1 MTLQERMTAV
11 YLRQANLPKEEKDKL
26 RLFLGLLLETMDP
39 EEDWEKE
46 PQDPPVAVEAG
57 IQPGTGRNM
66 AREETAAEAPEAGD
80 GAAGTLSGD
89 AHGKEE
95 KGREKGIDPLADRL
109 LRLMEREGLSQG
121 AAAREITKTGTAV
134 GQSTIS
140 DFINGVRM
148 PKGKKLEAIS
158 RWCCQKERAA
168 GTAGA
173 DEQ

>member
-46 PQDPPVAVEAG
+46 TQDPIAAG
-57 IQPGTGRNM
+57 DRAAPT
-66 AREETAAEAPEAGD
+66 REETADAETEDGD

-95 KGREKGIDPLADRL
+95 KGREKVIDPLADRL

-140 DFINGVRM
+140 DFINGVRT

-158 RWCCQKERAA
+158 RWCCQKERDA
-168 GTAGA
+168 GPAGA

>member
-46 PQDPPVAVEAG
+46 TQDPIAAG
-57 IQPGTGRNM
+57 GWADLT
-66 AREETAAEAPEAGD
+66 REETAAAEPEAGD
-80 GAAGTLSGD
+80 GAASTLSGD

-95 KGREKGIDPLADRL
+95 KGREKVIDPLADRL

-121 AAAREITKTGTAV
+121 AAAREITKSGV
-134 GQSTIS
+134 VVSQGTIS
-140 DFINGVRM
+140 AFVNGVRT
-148 PKGKKLEAIS
+148 PNGKTLEAIS
-158 RWCCQKERAA
+158 RWCCQKERAV

>member
-46 PQDPPVAVEAG
+46 TQDPIAAG
-57 IQPGTGRNM
+57 DRAAPT
-66 AREETAAEAPEAGD
+66 REETADAETEAGD
-80 GAAGTLSGD
+80 GAANTLSGD

-95 KGREKGIDPLADRL
+95 KGREKVIDPLADRL
-109 LRLMEREGLSQG
+109 LRLMEKEGLSQG

-134 GQSTIS
+134 GQSMIS
-140 DFINGVRM
+140 DFINGVRT

-158 RWCCQKERAA
+158 RWFCQKERDA

>member
-46 PQDPPVAVEAG
+46 TQDPIAAG
-57 IQPGTGRNM
+57 GR
-66 AREETAAEAPEAGD
+66 ADLTREEAADAEPEAGD
-80 GAAGTLSGD
+80 GAASTLSGD

-121 AAAREITKTGTAV
+121 AAAKEITKSCGTV
-134 GQSTIS
+134 TQGTIS
-140 DFINGVRM
+140 TFINGVKT
-148 PKGKKLEAIS
+148 PKPETREKIL

-168 GTAGA
+168 GTAEA
-173 DEQ
+173 DEE

>member
-46 PQDPPVAVEAG
+46 TQDPIAAG
-57 IQPGTGRNM
+57 DRAAPT
-66 AREETAAEAPEAGD
+66 REKTADAAPEAGD

-95 KGREKGIDPLADRL
+95 KGREKVIDPLADRL
-109 LRLMEREGLSQG
+109 LRLMKKEGLSQG
-121 AAAREITKTGTAV
+121 AAAREITKNGVTVSQG
-134 GQSTIS
+134 TIS
-140 DFINGVRM
+140 AFVNGVRT
-148 PKGKKLEAIS
+148 PNGKTLEAIS

-168 GTAGA
+168 GTAEA

>member
-11 YLRQANLPKEEKDKL
+11 CLRQANLPKEEKDKL

-46 PQDPPVAVEAG
+46 TQDPIAAG
-57 IQPGTGRNM
+57 DRAAQT
-66 AREETAAEAPEAGD
+66 REETADAETEAGD
-80 GAAGTLSGD
+80 GDAGTLSGN

-95 KGREKGIDPLADRL
+95 KGREKVIDPLADRL
-109 LRLMEREGLSQG
+109 LRLMKKEGLSQG
-121 AAAREITKTGTAV
+121 AAAREITKNGVTVSQG
-134 GQSTIS
+134 TIS
-140 DFINGVRM
+140 AFVNGVRT
-148 PKGKKLEAIS
+148 PNGKTLEAIS

-168 GTAGA
+168 GTAEA

>member
-46 PQDPPVAVEAG
+46 TQDPIAAG
-57 IQPGTGRNM
+57 DRAETT
-66 AREETAAEAPEAGD
+66 REETADAAPEAGD

-89 AHGKEE
+89 ANGKEE
-95 KGREKGIDPLADRL
+95 KGREKVIDPLADRL

-140 DFINGVRM
+140 DFINGVRA

-168 GTAGA
+168 GTAEA

>member
-26 RLFLGLLLETMDP
+26 WLFLGLLLETMDP

-46 PQDPPVAVEAG
+46 TQDPIAAG
-57 IQPGTGRNM
+57 DRAAPT
-66 AREETAAEAPEAGD
+66 REETADAAPEAGD

-95 KGREKGIDPLADRL
+95 KGREKVIDPLADRL

-140 DFINGVRM
+140 DFINGVRT

-158 RWCCQKERAA
+158 QWCCQKERAA